1 MELCTFVAL
10 FFLFSVY
17 LMPVVALG
25 YKICEG
31 VHKRALF
38 AKSAKQIQVFSAVL
52 LLLVSLALF
61 ADYFLQGILYQANL
75 PLTASLEIDFLKN
88 LFFYLCAASFGL
100 SVICALSARFSKV
113 SLFYFVSALGGIF
126 LVVGLAQWINFVAF
140 FAVVAENVSTF
151 SSWCLQAVSHMLA
164 LPLDAFTK
172 NPYSLFNNTQIF
184 SYVVTLFFFLAVFIY
199 ALYLVCILSIF
210 FRNSM
215 DYGRDYY
222 TFILNKYGRAIFS
235 FSLLAFCL
243 ILILL
248 AGFQL
253 PFQPAVANIISKHFA
268 QIFMIQVSFIVVPV
282 LYFLFSIRLKKSFC
296 LAPIPLQ
303 KKSNIFI
310 TALFDFIFGAFVF
323 YLCINCL

>member
-1 MELCTFVAL
+1 MELCIFTAL

-17 LMPVVALG
+17 LMPVAALG

-52 LLLVSLALF
+52 LFLVSLALF
-61 ADYFLQGILYQANL
+61 SDYFMQGTLYQANL
-75 PLTASLEIDFLKN
+75 PLTASLELDFLKN
-88 LFFYLCAASFGL
+88 LFFYLCAFSFGL
-100 SVICALSARFSKV
+100 AVICALSARFSKV

-140 FAVVAENVSTF
+140 SAVAAENVSKF
-151 SSWCLQAVSHMLA
+151 SSYCLQAVSHMLA
-164 LPLDAFTK
+164 LPLDAFMK
-172 NPYSLFNNTQIF
+172 NPYALFNNTQIF

-199 ALYLVCILSIF
+199 ALYLVCILSIL
-210 FRNSM
+210 FRNRM

-222 TFILNKYGRAIFS
+222 AFILNKYGRAIFS

-253 PFQPAVANIISKHFA
+253 PFQPAVTNIISAHFS
-268 QIFMIQVSFIVVPV
+268 QVFLVQAAFVAVPI
-282 LYFLFSIRLKKSFC
+282 LYFLFSIQIKKSFC
-296 LAPIPLQ
+296 LAQIPMQ

-310 TALFDFIFGAFVF
+310 AAIFDFVFGGFVF
-323 YLCINCL
+323 YLCINCI

>member
-1 MELCTFVAL
+1 MELCIFIAL
-10 FFLFSVY
+10 FFIFSVY
-17 LMPVVALG
+17 LMPVAALG

-38 AKSAKQIQVFSAVL
+38 AKSAKQIQIFSAVL
-52 LLLVSLALF
+52 LFLLSFALF
-61 ADYFLQGILYQANL
+61 ADYFMQGTLYQANV
-75 PLTASLEIDFLKN
+75 PLTASLELDVLKN
-88 LFFYLCAASFGL
+88 LLLYLCAASFGL
-100 SVICALSARFSKV
+100 AVICALSARFSKV

-126 LVVGLAQWINFVAF
+126 LVAGLAQWINFVAF
-140 FAVVAENVSTF
+140 FAVVSENVSKF
-151 SSWCLQAVSHMLA
+151 SAYCLQTVSHMLA
-164 LPLDAFTK
+164 LPPDAFMK
-172 NPYSLFNNTQIF
+172 NPYALFNNTQIF
-184 SYVVTLFFFLAVFIY
+184 SYVMTLFFFLAVFIY

-210 FRNSM
+210 FRNRM

-253 PFQPAVANIISKHFA
+253 PFQPAAADMISAHFSQVFLVQAAFVA
-268 QIFMIQVSFIVVPV
+268 VPI
-282 LYFLFSIRLKKSFC
+282 LYFLFSVQLKKSFC
-296 LAPIPLQ
+296 LAPVPLQ

-310 TALFDFIFGAFVF
+310 AALFDFIFGAFVF
-323 YLCINCL
+323 YLCVNCI

>member
-1 MELCTFVAL
+1 MELCIFIAL
-10 FFLFSVY
+10 FFLLSVY

-38 AKSAKQIQVFSAVL
+38 AKSAKQIQIFSAL
-52 LLLVSLALF
+52 LLFLVSLALF
-61 ADYFLQGILYQANL
+61 ADYFMQGTLYQANL
-75 PLTASLEIDFLKN
+75 PLTASLELDFLKN
-88 LFFYLCAASFGL
+88 LFFYLCSASFGL
-100 SVICALSARFSKV
+100 CVICVLSARFPKI

-126 LVVGLAQWINFVAF
+126 LVVGLVQWINFVAF
-140 FAVVAENVSTF
+140 FTVVAENVNKF
-151 SSWCLQAVSHMLA
+151 SSYCLQAVSHMLA
-164 LPLDAFTK
+164 LPVDAFTK
-172 NPYSLFNNTQIF
+172 NPYALFNNAQIF

-199 ALYLVCILSIF
+199 ALYLVCMMSIF
-210 FRNSM
+210 FRDSM

-243 ILILL
+243 IVILL

-253 PFQPAVANIISKHFA
+253 PFQPVITSMISA
-268 QIFMIQVSFIVVPV
+268 QFSQVFMVQTAFIVVPI

-310 TALFDFIFGAFVF
+310 TAVFDFIFGAFVF
-323 YLCINCL
+323 YLCIHCI